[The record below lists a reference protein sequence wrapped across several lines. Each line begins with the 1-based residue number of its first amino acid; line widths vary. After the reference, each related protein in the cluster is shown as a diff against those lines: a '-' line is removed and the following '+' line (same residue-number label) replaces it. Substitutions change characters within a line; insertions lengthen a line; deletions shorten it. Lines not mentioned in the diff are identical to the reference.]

1 MYRRCSAGAG
11 YPSPVPA
18 RATDT
23 ILARI
28 PPWAA
33 TAALAALWLVIGPAT
48 PDLAAQVHRVDVFHV
63 RGFAVWDGAWYAGHH
78 LPGYSLS
85 FPALGALVGARPAGA
100 LAAVASAALF
110 GAVVGRRRP
119 AAQWWFAVACIA
131 DLMVGRLTYALG
143 VAVGLAAVLAI
154 VRGRPVVACALA
166 AACSATSPVA
176 GLFLALAGVA
186 LAASGDDPW
195 PLRRTPLAVAAT
207 ALGTAAALAAAF
219 PEGGDQPFPTLA
231 FAVALAV
238 TLAAAAVALGAL
250 RRAILLYAG
259 AVVAC
264 EVVASPMGSNVMR
277 LGAAFL
283 APGLLLAAGPTRGAR
298 RAALAATLV
307 AVATW
312 QWVDP
317 LTQAARAWGDPS
329 ASPAYAAP
337 LLARLRTDPPGGRV
351 EIPLTRG
358 HWETVSVAAAI
369 PLARGWERQL
379 DRRRD
384 RLFYGPRLDPTA
396 YRRWLAANAV
406 SEVALPDAPMDPAGR
421 AEAELVARRPAF
433 LRPVWH
439 DAHWRLFRVRGATPV
454 ASAGARARLAP
465 DGVAVTT
472 ARPGRV
478 LLRLRWTPYW
488 RLAGGEGC
496 VVPRRGWTV
505 LDAPGPGRYV
515 LTARFSLAGLVRR
528 GPVCAG

>member
-154 VRGRPVVACALA
+154 VRGRPVVACVLA

-186 LAASGDDPW
+186 LAASGDDPGRCDGPRW
-195 PLRRTPLAVAAT
+195 PSPRPRSARR
-207 ALGTAAALAAAF
+207 
-219 PEGGDQPFPTLA
+219 
-231 FAVALAV
+231 
-238 TLAAAAVALGAL
+238 
-250 RRAILLYAG
+250 RR
-259 AVVAC
+259 
-264 EVVASPMGSNVMR
+264 SRPRS
-277 LGAAFL
+277 
-283 APGLLLAAGPTRGAR
+283 R
-298 RAALAATLV
+298 RAAIS
-307 AVATW
+307 
-312 QWVDP
+312 
-317 LTQAARAWGDPS
+317 RSRPS
-329 ASPAYAAP
+329 RS
-337 LLARLRTDPPGGRV
+337 R
-351 EIPLTRG
+351 
-358 HWETVSVAAAI
+358 S
-369 PLARGWERQL
+369 
-379 DRRRD
+379 
-384 RLFYGPRLDPTA
+384 
-396 YRRWLAANAV
+396 RW
-406 SEVALPDAPMDPAGR
+406 R
-421 AEAELVARRPAF
+421 
-433 LRPVWH
+433 
-439 DAHWRLFRVRGATPV
+439 
-454 ASAGARARLAP
+454 
-465 DGVAVTT
+465 
-472 ARPGRV
+472 
-478 LLRLRWTPYW
+478 
-488 RLAGGEGC
+488 
-496 VVPRRGWTV
+496 
-505 LDAPGPGRYV
+505 
-515 LTARFSLAGLVRR
+515 
-528 GPVCAG
+528 